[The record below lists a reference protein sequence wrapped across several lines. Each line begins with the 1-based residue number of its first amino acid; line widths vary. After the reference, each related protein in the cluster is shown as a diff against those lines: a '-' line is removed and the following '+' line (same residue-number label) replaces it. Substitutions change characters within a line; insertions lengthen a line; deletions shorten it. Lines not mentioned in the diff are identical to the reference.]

1 MLLEKPE
8 GIPSTRKEGGKI
20 NVLLSSSFSTLK
32 REKKKKKTWEV
43 ESLWTLVSWGSVESD
58 VGCQATRTRIKDF
71 EFSARWETYLDGFST
86 GCLEFVGRLSLG

>member
-32 REKKKKKTWEV
+32 RKKKV

-71 EFSARWETYLDGFST
+71 EFSARWEAYLDGFST
-86 GCLEFVGRLSLG
+86 GCLEFVGRLNLG

>member
-32 REKKKKKTWEV
+32 RKKKKTYK
-43 ESLWTLVSWGSVESD
+43 GSREP
-58 VGCQATRTRIKDF
+58 
-71 EFSARWETYLDGFST
+71 LDIGLL
-86 GCLEFVGRLSLG
+86 GLSGV

>member
-32 REKKKKKTWEV
+32 REKKKKKNM
-43 ESLWTLVSWGSVESD
+43 GSREP
-58 VGCQATRTRIKDF
+58 
-71 EFSARWETYLDGFST
+71 LDIGLL
-86 GCLEFVGRLSLG
+86 GLSGV

>member
-32 REKKKKKTWEV
+32 REKKKKKKH
-43 ESLWTLVSWGSVESD
+43 G
-58 VGCQATRTRIKDF
+58 K
-71 EFSARWETYLDGFST
+71 
-86 GCLEFVGRLSLG
+86 